1 MAGEHCP
8 HVPEGFCPD
17 CLPGQ
22 GATIDDEY
30 AAGVKRLQNLRKTE
44 RREIRERVH
53 AAAELR
59 AAGVVGPAVGREAH
73 GAGALRATVG
83 HFSHFYNPADS
94 IAKAI
99 NNALDPAAPPPR
111 KWVPK
116 KRKFRPHTGP
126 VLDADGRVRTDRFYR
141 WPVAEVVQTSAGRYH
156 LLWCLETFPDASD
169 SDREIITAALA
180 KQARLD
186 LIKERA
192 AASKK
197 SV

>member
-8 HVPEGFCPD
+8 HVPKGFCPD

-22 GATIDDEY
+22 GATIDAEY
-30 AAGVKRLQNLRKTE
+30 AAGIKRLRNLRKNE
-44 RREIRERVH
+44 RQAIRDR
-53 AAAELR
+53 AIPAKQLR
-59 AAGVVGPAVGREAH
+59 DAGVVGGAVGREAH
-73 GAGALRATVG
+73 GEGALRATVG
-83 HFSHFYNPADS
+83 HRSHFYNPAAS

-99 NNALDPAAPPPR
+99 NNALDPAAPPPH
-111 KWVPK
+111 KWAPK
-116 KRKFRPHTGP
+116 KRKFKPHTGP
-126 VLDADGRVRTDRFYR
+126 VLDADGRVRTNRFYR
-141 WPVAEVVQTSAGRYH
+141 WPVAEVVQTARGRHY

-180 KQARLD
+180 KQGRLD

-192 AASKK
+192 SASKK